1 MAATAA
7 SMPSSLLADAEH
19 MREAL
24 AEAACALAVGET
36 PVGCVFTAP
45 DGRIVARGHNLTSAT
60 CNVCGPSRCRGLLCC
75 GPDDGGMP
83 GSLLEAGPIRDS
95 LAQATAHAELV
106 ALQRLVRDGF
116 MDWGVLTL

>member
-7 SMPSSLLADAEH
+7 STTPSLLADAAR

-45 DGRIVARGHNLTSAT
+45 DGRVVARGHNLTAAT
-60 CNVCGPSRCRGLLCC
+60 CNVCRLSHCCGLLGECQVSRYFLA
-75 GPDDGGMP
+75 PFRQS
-83 GSLLEAGPIRDS
+83 GSWV
-95 LAQATAHAELV
+95 QATAHAELV

-116 MDWGVLTL
+116 VDWGALTL